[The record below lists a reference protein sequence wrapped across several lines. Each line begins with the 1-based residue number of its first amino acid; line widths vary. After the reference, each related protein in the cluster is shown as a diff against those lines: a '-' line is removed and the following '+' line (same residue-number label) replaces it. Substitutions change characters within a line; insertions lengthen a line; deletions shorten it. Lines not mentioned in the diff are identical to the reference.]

1 MTRIGRKLL
10 TGLGTGLG
18 SNGNPMGQES
28 DGGEGDGRIIIATLK
43 EANLHF
49 I

>member
-1 MTRIGRKLL
+1 MPEAKKV
-10 TGLGTGLG
+10 
-18 SNGNPMGQES
+18 M
-28 DGGEGDGRIIIATLK
+28 GGEGDGRIIIATLK